1 MSTNYPN
8 QIDNFTNPQAG
19 DDLCIVDHAGQ
30 HGDANDAIKAI
41 EQVLGTSNGGI
52 SGSILQKL
60 LNITG
65 GAQAVSSTSIRLL
78 PTTAGALGEVLTS
91 AGPSAAP
98 VWAPVSPVFTGML
111 NANSGATIVGGMN
124 VTGASVFA
132 GPVTLNGVTNI
143 ANLNLTVRPSVMPVP
158 TGTPALANLIT
169 YADLLAYMANM
180 TGLMNF
186 ISQTSQF
193 ILGNSQYVTIS
204 VPTGAK
210 KCFMRV
216 TFAQNTFSGQ
226 DPFSFSDDLFVDKNG
241 KKTANKSTFHDGYN
255 VQCGF
260 SVDWNN
266 AVAGQMICNCY
277 VSGGTGVGGN
287 VPGATVEFNFYS

>member
-8 QIDNFTNPQAG
+8 QIDNFTNPQAS
-19 DDLCIVDHAGQ
+19 DDLCTVDHAGQ
-30 HGDANDAIKAI
+30 HRDANDAIKVI
-41 EQVLGTSNGGI
+41 EQVLGTSNGGMA
-52 SGSILQKL
+52 GSILQKL

-65 GAQAVSSTSIRLL
+65 GAQAVSSASIRLL

-111 NANSGATIVGGMN
+111 NANNGATIVGGMN

-132 GPVTLNGVTNI
+132 GPITLNGVTNI

-186 ISQTSQF
+186 ISKTSQL
-193 ILGNSQYVTIS
+193 IAPNTGNVTIS

-216 TFAQNTFSGQ
+216 ELSQNTYSGLA
-226 DPFSFSDDLFVDKNG
+226 PFFFADDLFADRNG
-241 KKTANKSTFHDGYN
+241 KKIARKSTYHDRYGIQSEFY
-255 VQCGF
+255 
-260 SVDWNN
+260 VDWDNS
-266 AVAGQMICNCY
+266 VAGQMVCNCY
-277 VSGGTGVGGN
+277 MSGGTGAGGAAAN
-287 VPGATVEFNFYS
+287 VEFNFYS